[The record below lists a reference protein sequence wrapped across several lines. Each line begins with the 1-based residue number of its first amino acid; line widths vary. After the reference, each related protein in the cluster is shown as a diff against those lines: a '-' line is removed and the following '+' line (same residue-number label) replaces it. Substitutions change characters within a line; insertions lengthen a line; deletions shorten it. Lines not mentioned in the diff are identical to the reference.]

1 MRRQSAA
8 ATALWLAV
16 ADRGSASGF
25 PALLP
30 IQSGVALRLPPQS
43 KSEFEPDVALTNS
56 SQILLFLS

>member
-16 ADRGSASGF
+16 PTDVLHQF
-25 PALLP
+25 PCVGAE
-30 IQSGVALRLPPQS
+30 IQSGVALRLPPRS
-43 KSEFEPDVALTNS
+43 KSEFEREVALTNS